1 MPSDIRTEEIF
12 RFFPG
17 EQEGLPLSAFA
28 RINIKRYAREG
39 AIVHE
44 WLRVF
49 LAPILAQLDQPVE
62 DLVTDFEHTRAV
74 LRFSRE
80 FLSFRRVVLTQF
92 RLPRSLVDNF
102 HEHEG
107 LAVEGVGRFYLAYYW
122 AHEAREATAPEEDA
136 HQGAADLLP
145 AFQRRIESW
154 FLSSNLSMAT
164 VREQSVGEAFAGWLR
179 ALAPR
184 HASEQAEGER
194 YWRLF
199 KMGLARYLQL
209 DDHNWADFREFGEW
223 QFRFLFVHRLL
234 DRKSPRATLESLRPI
249 RDPVTLGGALAV
261 GAPHNQDTRS
271 RKRRAISLAETVITL
286 LYHVLHVS
294 EDRSD
299 FAAELAIC
307 VFAGMRHFI

>member
-1 MPSDIRTEEIF
+1 MPSDIRTEEVF

-28 RINIKRYAREG
+28 RINIKRYSREG
-39 AIVHE
+39 AIFHE

-62 DLVTDFEHTRAV
+62 DLVADFEHTRAV
-74 LRFSRE
+74 LRFSQE

-92 RLPRSLVDNF
+92 RLPKSLVDNF
-102 HEHEG
+102 DEHEG
-107 LAVEGVGRFYLAYYW
+107 LTVEGVGRFYLAYYR
-122 AHEAREATAPEEDA
+122 AHEARKSPAEEDS
-136 HQGAADLLP
+136 HHGAAGPSP
-145 AFQRRIESW
+145 AFQRLIENW
-154 FLSSNLSMAT
+154 FVSSGLSMAT
-164 VREQSVGEAFAGWLR
+164 VREQFVGEAFAGMLR

-184 HASEQAEGER
+184 HVIEQAEGER
-194 YWRLF
+194 YWGLF
-199 KMGLARYLQL
+199 KRGLARYLQV
-209 DDHNWADFREFGEW
+209 DDQDWANFREFGEW
-223 QFRFLFVHRLL
+223 HFRFLFVHNLL

-261 GAPHNQDTRS
+261 GPPHTQNTLS
-271 RKRRAISLAETVITL
+271 RKRRAVLLAETVITL

-294 EDRSD
+294 DDRSD
-299 FAAELAIC
+299 AAAELAIC